1 MYKMWQQSI
10 KSILL
15 IVDNLDDKAL
25 GANGNYKYLSIQKK
39 KFDCLKLFK
48 HDVHDEPAPSFQK
61 VPFHNIPKSLLHD
74 FTYGNEILLTRY
86 YFNQDFPRLISTK
99 KEEIL
104 FFSPCHF
111 FT

>member
-1 MYKMWQQSI
+1 MQYY
-10 KSILL
+10 SILL
-15 IVDNLDDKAL
+15 IVDNLDDKPL

-61 VPFHNIPKSLLHD
+61 VPFQNIPKSLLHD

-86 YFNQDFPRLISTK
+86 YFNQDFPRDRNK
-99 KEEIL
+99 GN
-104 FFSPCHF
+104 
-111 FT
+111 